1 MVKLIVGLGN
11 PGDSHDKDRHNIG
24 FWFLDRLCLERNV
37 ELKKSAKFKAYLGSD
52 STGVWYMKPLTYMNR
67 SGLSVRGLSEYY
79 KIPPSLILVAHD
91 ELDLPSGRVKL
102 KRGGG
107 TGGHNG
113 LRSIEENIVSRDYC
127 RLRLG
132 IGRPNE
138 RQTVTSYVLSAPTQK
153 ERQVLEARIIKVLEY
168 ADDLIKD
175 FDKSMNIINQSVHL
189 ENS

>member
-1 MVKLIVGLGN
+1 MELIVGLGN
-11 PGDSHDKDRHNIG
+11 PGNSHDKDRHNVG

-37 ELKKSAKFKAYLGSD
+37 ELKESGKFNALVGRDFS
-52 STGVWYMKPLTYMNR
+52 GVWYMKPLTYMNL

-79 KIPPSLILVAHD
+79 KIPPNLILVAHD
-91 ELDLPSGRVKL
+91 ELDLPSGTVKL

-113 LRSIEENIVSRDYC
+113 LRSVEDSIASRDYC

-132 IGRPNE
+132 IGRPNGG
-138 RQTVTSYVLSAPTQK
+138 QTVTSYVLSAPDQK
-153 ERQVLEARIIKVLEY
+153 ERRVLEARISKVSEF

-175 FDKSMNIINQSVHL
+175 FDKSMNIINQSALL

>member
-1 MVKLIVGLGN
+1 VKLIVGLGN
-11 PGDSHDKDRHNIG
+11 PGNSHDKDRHNVG

-37 ELKKSAKFKAYLGSD
+37 ELKESGKFKAYVGSD
-52 STGVWYMKPLTYMNR
+52 SSGVWYMKPLTYMNL

-79 KIPPSLILVAHD
+79 KIPPGLILVVHD
-91 ELDLPSGRVKL
+91 ELDLPSGIVKL

-113 LRSIEENIVSRDYC
+113 LRSIEESIASRDYC

-138 RQTVTSYVLSAPTQK
+138 RQTVTSYVLSAPT
-153 ERQVLEARIIKVLEY
+153 ERERHVLEARIDKVLGY

-175 FDKSMNIINQSVHL
+175 FDKSMNIINQSSHL
-189 ENS
+189 EKS